1 MDSSYQ
7 NLNKRENGSFFVDL
21 ELACCYLLTIRK
33 NGVCLGMFSILST
46 VTPVSF
52 AERFERFILADSR
65 RTKQFLTHIHPE
77 FLEQMSAKK
86 ALYAFHRACDN
97 TPAYLAFLRKNRVD
111 PLAVRSIVDFL
122 RLVPYSDKEN
132 YIKSFSYEQRCFGG
146 KLPNRGNID
155 ESGGTSG
162 IATNWIHDLGEETML
177 LKAVEF
183 EFDYVF
189 DGKRKDYVVISA
201 WSSGPW
207 ATGVKFCELMEHVA
221 LVKNTSTDSK
231 DIMNTLR
238 MFGTNRNYLIGAYPP
253 FIKNLI
259 EENPDFPWKK
269 YNLDLVTGGEGIT
282 LDWVYY
288 MRRKLKPGAK
298 IVSSYGAS
306 DVDIGVGFET
316 PFSFFIRELLN
327 SDAALCRQLFGRED
341 APMVFQY
348 NPLMHYIE
356 NVYGPDGK
364 PEFVITLLDT
374 KAALA
379 KIRYNL
385 HDEGRR
391 FSYLDLV
398 GVIKS
403 HFGSQYDSF
412 VQTNGSDILHLP
424 FLCVFGRSDGTLSF
438 DGANVFPHQIERGIM
453 RNKELSAKTS
463 RFKIEKKYDVK
474 HNVEFHVHVE
484 LKKGHSKGE
493 PLRKK
498 YHKAILEELVST
510 NPDFKESVTQNPSLT
525 PHVNLYSFEHPL
537 FHQDNVK
544 VKNIYIVKSV

>member
-1 MDSSYQ
+1 M
-7 NLNKRENGSFFVDL
+7 
-21 ELACCYLLTIRK
+21 
-33 NGVCLGMFSILST
+33 LGILCAI
-46 VTPVSF
+46 TPVSVG
-52 AERFERFILADSR
+52 ERFERFILADSVRAR
-65 RTKQFLTHIHPE
+65 RFLTHVHPE

-86 ALYAFHRACDN
+86 ALNSFHQAVEHTPGYA
-97 TPAYLAFLRKNRVD
+97 LFLKKNKVDSARVTK
-111 PLAVRSIVDFL
+111 IVDFL
-122 RLVPYSDKEN
+122 RFVPYSDKEN
-132 YIKSFSYEQRCFGG
+132 YIKSYSYESRCIGG

-162 IATNWIHDLGEETML
+162 IATNWIHDLGEETVL

-221 LVKNTSTDSK
+221 LVKNTSTDAK

-238 MFGTNRNYLIGAYPP
+238 MFGSSRNYLIGAYPP

-259 EENPDFPWKK
+259 EENSDFPWKK
-269 YNLDLVTGGEGIT
+269 YNLDLVTGGEGVT

-327 SDAALCRQLFGRED
+327 SDRSLCRQIFGRED

-356 NVYGPDGK
+356 NVYGPEGK

-374 KAALA
+374 KAALS

-391 FSYLDLV
+391 FSYLDLIE
-398 GVIKS
+398 VIRMY
-403 HFGSQYDSF
+403 FGSQYESF
-412 VQTNGSDILHLP
+412 VSRYGYDILHLP

-438 DGANVFPHQIERGIM
+438 DGANVFPHQIEHGIM
-453 RNKELSAKTS
+453 RNKELSGTTS
-463 RFKIEKKYDVK
+463 RFKIEKKYDSK
-474 HNVEFHVHVE
+474 HNVEFHIHVE
-484 LKKGHSKGE
+484 MKKGHKGGDI
-493 PLRKK
+493 LKKK
-498 YHKAILEELVST
+498 YLKVILEELVEN
-510 NPDFKESVTQNPSLT
+510 NPDFKESVSKNPSLS
-525 PHVNLYSFEHPL
+525 PHINLYLFEHPL
-537 FHQDNVK
+537 FHQDDIK
-544 VKNIYIVKSV
+544 VKNIYVVKNT